1 MMWIARYKDL
11 ENYNNNW
18 DDKLKK
24 LKIKFII
31 NKFWWRDNL
40 YQKSK
45 NLKVLKKNLNL
56 LFIAKQKP

>member
-24 LKIKFII
+24 LKIKLKILTWKTYI
-31 NKFWWRDNL
+31 VLLITLVDLDRVANQYIQANK
-40 YQKSK
+40 
-45 NLKVLKKNLNL
+45 
-56 LFIAKQKP
+56 